1 MLLAA
6 GTEAL
11 RIVELL
17 VPHAYVLR
25 WWLLAEALGLAML
38 PLLFRVCA
46 ALPGRGYAYARTASL
61 ALLTLALWLGGT
73 IGVLPY
79 GAGSALLVV
88 LVLAGI
94 SIAIAAHDRAALW
107 SWLREHRRYVLA
119 CELIFLV
126 ALLVITG
133 FRAYAPEIANTEKPF
148 EFAIYNAVDR
158 ARFFAPADP
167 WFAGKPVAYYYLGYV
182 TIDAVAKL
190 TGTPPAYGFNIG
202 LGLIGAL
209 TAVTAFGLAADCAAL
224 LGLGRKLRGWTIATG
239 LLAVVLLLVIGNLE
253 GVFELGAVH
262 GWNPSWV
269 YTHLD
274 IQGLQ
279 PGSSPH
285 WWPENFFA
293 SAWRATR
300 LGSQWNFLEFPFFS
314 FMLGDVH
321 PHVLALPFKL
331 LAAASAL
338 LLLVTPD
345 LPEAL
350 WPPARWSAGAGALLS
365 AAGALALLIGVHPW
379 DFPPFLLLMA
389 IVLAARPLLRHG
401 EHWRTAV
408 ASGGAILACGLIVLA
423 IYYLA
428 GGRGS
433 TTGIQPTEPYFTSL
447 QGVVNAEGMYL
458 PFQHLIIFW
467 TPLMLPAALFAG
479 LCLARRGWQPLA
491 RYGATALGLV
501 TLLPLAWALTVA
513 ARHGFAGLRLELD
526 VRGWGWLTVV
536 TLAALL
542 AFTLAALAGEA
553 FDSAPTP
560 AADGERRTRLFLL
573 GAMVVAVLL
582 VYGPELFMVRDS
594 SGTRANSTF
603 KLWYAA
609 WTLLSVVAAAG
620 IVEAVRIA
628 PRPSFSAAVVRR
640 AALGLCGV
648 ALAAALVYPAY
659 VSFTRTNG
667 FSGPTTLDGLA
678 YLRQTD
684 PQDYAAARWL
694 NRNVAGAQ
702 TVLQADGN
710 SYTLGGRFASW
721 TGLPTLMGWLFHEE
735 QQRGALPALMQR
747 DADVRTI
754 YTTTDVA
761 TALRLLADYHVQ
773 YVVVGPYEQQTY
785 GSGSGLSKFAD
796 IGTLVYT
803 TGNGTAIYRVGAA
816 ANQLVAAVRP

>member
-1 MLLAA
+1 MQLDA
-6 GTEAL
+6 GTEVL

-46 ALPGRGYAYARTASL
+46 ALPGRGYAYARSASL
-61 ALLTLALWLGGT
+61 ALLTLVLWLGGT

-88 LVLAGI
+88 LALAVA
-94 SIAIAAHDRAALW
+94 SAALAARDRAALW
-107 SWLREHRRYVLA
+107 SWLREHRRYVIA

-126 ALLVITG
+126 ALLIITG

-158 ARFFAPADP
+158 TRFFAPTDP

-182 TIDAVAKL
+182 TIDAAAKL
-190 TGTPPAYGFNIG
+190 TRTPPAYGFNIG

-209 TAVTAFGLAADCAAL
+209 TAVTAFGLAVDCAAL
-224 LGLGRKLRGWTIATG
+224 LGLGRRLRGWTIAAG

-253 GVFELGAVH
+253 GVLELGAVH

-338 LLLVTPD
+338 LLLVTPE
-345 LPEAL
+345 LPSAL
-350 WPPARWSAGAGALLS
+350 RHSTRRLTGVGALLC

-379 DFPPFLLLMA
+379 DFPPLLLLAA
-389 IVLAARPLLRHG
+389 IALAARPLLHRG
-401 EHWRTAV
+401 ESRRSV
-408 ASGGAILACGLIVLA
+408 LVSGGAILACGLIMLA

-433 TTGIQPTEPYFTSL
+433 TTGVQPTEPYFTSL

-467 TPLMLPAALFAG
+467 TPLVLPAVLFAG

-491 RYGATALGLV
+491 RYGPTALGLV
-501 TLLPLAWALTVA
+501 AALPLLWALAVV

-526 VRGWGWLTVV
+526 IRGWGWLTVV

-542 AFTLAALAGEA
+542 ALALAALAGEA
-553 FDSAPTP
+553 FDPAP
-560 AADGERRTRLFLL
+560 ADDERRARLFLL
-573 GAMVVAVLL
+573 GAMAIAMLL

-609 WTLLSVVAAAG
+609 WTLLSIVGAAG
-620 IVEAVRIA
+620 LVEALRAA
-628 PRPSFSAAVVRR
+628 PRPSVAAVATRR
-640 AALGLCGV
+640 TALGLCGV

-694 NRNVAGAQ
+694 SQNVAGTQ

-721 TGLPTLMGWLFHEE
+721 TGLPTPMGWIFHEE
-735 QQRGALPALMQR
+735 QQRGSLSALMQR

-754 YTTTDVA
+754 YTTADTT
-761 TALRLLADYHVQ
+761 TALRLLADYRVQ

-803 TGNGTAIYRVGAA
+803 TGNGTAIYRVGAV
-816 ANQLVAAVRP
+816 ANQLAAAVRP